1 MPKDEPF
8 KFQSL
13 RGKSITYS
21 DDELAVIEGL
31 KPLEGGEW
39 VGAIKK
45 TSNVRRMDRD
55 ALKDSIKAK
64 LIVLQ
69 GKFCIYC
76 GLHEDHC
83 GSILQRE
90 HIAPKGTEYYP
101 GFMFE
106 PKNLALACYRCNV
119 EFKGETD
126 IGSGEKLTYTDNDFS
141 IVHPY
146 LDNFHDHIELDIR
159 NGQTLIRKKNNSDK
173 GYATIKMF
181 ELDSPARTMLR
192 SGLLI
197 NNSID
202 FDTKYDKLF
211 QDNLNNKIV

>member
-8 KFQSL
+8 KFQTL
-13 RGKSITYS
+13 IGRSITYS
-21 DDELAVIEGL
+21 DDELTVIEGL

-39 VGAIKK
+39 TGVIKE
-45 TSNVRRMDRD
+45 TSTVRRMDRD

-64 LIVLQ
+64 LIALH
-69 GKFCIYC
+69 GRFCIYC

-101 GFMFE
+101 SFMFE
-106 PKNLALACYRCNV
+106 PENLALACYRCNV

-126 IGSGEKLTYTDNDFS
+126 VGSGDKITYADNDFS

-146 LDNFHDHIELDIR
+146 LDNFHDHIELGVR
-159 NGQTLIRKKNNSDK
+159 NGQALIRKKNDSDK
-173 GYATIKMF
+173 GHATIKMF

-202 FDTKYDKLF
+202 FDSKFDKLF
-211 QDNLNNKIV
+211 QDNLNQKIV